1 MEAEE
6 EERTA
11 AAEAVEAREPG
22 VFKLGGGE
30 TPKGVAPPNTHRH
43 THTHIHT
50 HVADDGQIHHGL
62 TPERHT
68 WTTTCTQG
76 GVQCVGGEV
85 RLGLVSS
92 SI

>member
-1 MEAEE
+1 MEEE

-22 VFKLGGGE
+22 VFRLGGGRGD
-30 TPKGVAPPNTHRH
+30 TKGSSPAQRTH
-43 THTHIHT
+43 THTHVT
-50 HVADDGQIHHGL
+50 DDGQTRHGL

-76 GVQCVGGEV
+76 GVRCVGGEV